1 MHAPCTPTVRRL
13 QAQANAGHRND
24 HARRAEVARRYA
36 WQAQE
41 QRKNGSATKPDK
53 ARLTTLIRL
62 RELERVFR
70 LRYGRCLPDDDAGRE
85 DLTLVAH
92 HIAHLHG
99 EVVEHIVGWARRWAP
114 WMPDAEATALAE
126 SVTADRR
133 KFTADQ
139 LAWALGLSMAER
151 TALKITTIGAVDV
164 GKAER
169 AELRKQRHREAE
181 RARRRRKAEAA
192 GRVPGSIGRPRKR
205 PSPCGSE
212 APKKPVYSRGDSI
225 AVHGFLDAL

>member
-1 MHAPCTPTVRRL
+1 MPHQATPDHRNA
-13 QAQANAGHRND
+13 QAQARAADRNG
-24 HARRAEVARRYA
+24 HARHAEVARRYA

-92 HIAHLHG
+92 HIAHLRG
-99 EVVEHIVGWARRWAP
+99 EVVEHILGWARRWAP

-151 TALKITTIGAVDV
+151 TALKITTIGAFDL

-169 AELRKQRHREAE
+169 AELRKAKRRAADKER
-181 RARRRRKAEAA
+181 RARKARAA
-192 GRVPGSIGRPRKR
+192 GRIPGTKGRPQKKR
-205 PSPCGSE
+205 GQQ
-212 APKKPVYSRGDSI
+212 GNT
-225 AVHGFLDAL
+225 